1 MTAKNNSPRKSGMS
15 VEKAVQ
21 IVTASINKLVQKGW
35 LNEADA
41 KAYLDAVSKVPT
53 VGLAFD
59 IGLRAMRLAYDQT
72 LAAAEANL
80 SAIATLP
87 KGKEVMVAKGEWLNR
102 LVAEANEFAQAHP
115 LKSALPAV
123 KEEFTPQSL
132 SKVDREA
139 FEGHLVNLA
148 MVTWYGRCRRPGC
161 KKHAQ
166 WDPRKG
172 MFYPHCQ
179 VDFKAANE
187 AKRRAQEAER
197 RDRPAQVWVV
207 PEPENTTP
215 PASKQQPKVTAA
227 PAIPATGGSRVKV
240 SEVLAALK
248 AQEDAPDVTYTPR
261 RRPGRKGHNP
271 REAVEG

>member
-1 MTAKNNSPRKSGMS
+1 MIGNNSCGPHS
-15 VEKAVQ
+15 VMAGKTVDNIETLD
-21 IVTASINKLVQKGW
+21 IVTYDGLR
-35 LNEADA
+35 L
-41 KAYLDAVSKVPT
+41 T
-53 VGLAFD
+53 VGPTDEDELVRSKA
-59 IGLRAMRLAYDQT
+59 IESLGALGVHGLRAAGRHGREDPPSRPARALHDWRRRLRH
-72 LAAAEANL
+72 
-80 SAIATLP
+80 
-87 KGKEVMVAKGEWLNR
+87 VAGR
-102 LVAEANEFAQAHP
+102 AR
-115 LKSALPAV
+115 
-123 KEEFTPQSL
+123 
-132 SKVDREA
+132 D
-139 FEGHLVNLA
+139 
-148 MVTWYGRCRRPGC
+148 GRCRRPGC

-197 RDRPAQVWVV
+197 RDRPAQVWVVTEEGVYEKTSTQKVRVDV